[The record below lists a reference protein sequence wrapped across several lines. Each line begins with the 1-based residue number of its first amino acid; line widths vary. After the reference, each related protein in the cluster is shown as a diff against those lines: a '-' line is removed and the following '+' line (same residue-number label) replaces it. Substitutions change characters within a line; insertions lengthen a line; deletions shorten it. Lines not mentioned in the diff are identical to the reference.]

1 MIYVYVPAITHAQSL
16 PLSTRT
22 HCSLTIISDI
32 HVRTGAMSAMSAV
45 MSAAKSQA
53 HCITNCI
60 AHYTHYRC
68 NAMSAMCNE
77 FFAMQCVM
85 Q

>member
-1 MIYVYVPAITHAQSL
+1 MHKVSL
-16 PLSTRT
+16 SLHGRT
-22 HCSLTIISDI
+22 APSHIISDI

-60 AHYTHYRC
+60 AHCTHYSC